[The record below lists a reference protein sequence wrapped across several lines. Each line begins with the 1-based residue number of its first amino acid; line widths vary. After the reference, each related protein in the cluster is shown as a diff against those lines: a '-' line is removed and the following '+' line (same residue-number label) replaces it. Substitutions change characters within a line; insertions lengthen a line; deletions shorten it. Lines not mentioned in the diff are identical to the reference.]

1 MGRELWGRQGTLGTV
16 LKVPNKSAPFGGGV
30 EGVYET
36 MADRDRNHSNVFFVP
51 LADNPS
57 AAEQAAAVVK
67 LIEAADALRIIEQG
81 DFTAIKF
88 HVGEEHNTTHICPEV
103 IRAIVQQCHAKT
115 PNVFLT
121 ETSTLYKGERENAVK
136 HLTLANKHGFS
147 FENIGAPFIM
157 ADGLIGSAEIEM
169 PIPGELDQSVRI
181 AREIAFTDALIAVSH
196 PTGHV
201 AAGLGACLKN
211 LGMGLASR
219 AGKMRQH
226 SSLSPR
232 VKSKECRLCGKCI
245 RWCPK
250 NAIIEGEKAAR
261 IDPDKCIGCGE
272 CMTLCRHDAI
282 DWNWGVDAITMQ
294 KSMVE
299 HAYGV
304 IKDKPG
310 KGFFINVLVGMTAN
324 CDCIAR
330 NQSKLMPDLGILGS
344 FDPLAVD
351 MATMDLTA
359 AADAE
364 GRPLPAIAGRKVGAQ
379 AQLEHAARLG
389 LGSMEYELIRLA

>member
-1 MGRELWGRQGTLGTV
+1 MGDSSQS
-16 LKVPNKSAPFGGGV
+16 KV
-30 EGVYET
+30 Y
-36 MADRDRNHSNVFFVP
+36 FVP

-57 AAEQAAAVVK
+57 AAEQAEATVK
-67 LIEAADALRIIEQG
+67 LIKAADALKIIDPD

-88 HVGEEHNTTHICPEV
+88 HVGEEHNTTHIRPEI
-103 IRAIVQQCHAKT
+103 IRAIVQQCQTKT

-121 ETSTLYKGERENAVK
+121 ETSTLYRGERENAVK
-136 HLTLANKHGFS
+136 HLMLAQKHGFG

-157 ADGLIGSAEIEM
+157 ADGLVGSTEIEI
-169 PIPGELDQSVRI
+169 PIAGELDQSVRI
-181 AREIAFTDALIAVSH
+181 AREIAFTDALFVVSH

-201 AAGLGACLKN
+201 VAGLGACLKN

-232 VKSKECRLCGKCI
+232 VKSSACRLCGKCI

-250 NAIIEGEKAAR
+250 NAIIQAEKSAH

-272 CMTLCRHDAI
+272 CMTLCRFDAI
-282 DWNWGVDAITMQ
+282 DWNWGVDSVTMQ

-310 KGFFINVLVGMTAN
+310 KCFFINVMVGMTAN

-330 NQSKLMPDLGILGS
+330 NQGKLMPDLGILGS
-344 FDPLAVD
+344 YDPLAVD
-351 MATMDLTA
+351 VATMDVTA
-359 AADAE
+359 GADTKGRSLPEIAA
-364 GRPLPAIAGRKVGAQ
+364 RKVDAQ
-379 AQLEHAARLG
+379 AQLLHAARLG
-389 LGSMEYELIRLA
+389 LGSMEYELIRI